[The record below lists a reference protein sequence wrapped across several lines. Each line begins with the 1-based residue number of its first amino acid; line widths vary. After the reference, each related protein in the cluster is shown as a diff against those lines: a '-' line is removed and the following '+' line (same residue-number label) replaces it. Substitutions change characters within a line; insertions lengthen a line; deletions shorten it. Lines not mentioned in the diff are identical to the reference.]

1 MKKSIP
7 SIPFLKNINL
17 LDISNLVFEEN
28 LEFAK
33 KMDENDPLRMFQKE
47 FNYPADK
54 DGNKLIYFCG
64 NSLGLQS
71 KKANVEVHKTLDQW
85 HHLGVKGHFNGER
98 PWVDMHLSMKEKMAE
113 IVGAKA
119 SEVTL
124 MNTLSV
130 NLHLM
135 LTSFYRPKGDRTKIL
150 IETDIFPSDRYAVES
165 QIEWHGLEIKEN
177 LIYIPKSDHDELIK
191 EEVIAEILEKEGNKI
206 ALVLLGGVNYYT
218 GQLLNIAKLTKLGH
232 KYGCIVGFDLA
243 HAAGNVPLN
252 LHEDDVDFAVWCTYK
267 YLNGGPGSIA
277 GAYVHEKFHNDTNRP
292 KLKGWWGHNA
302 EIRFGMREEFDPA
315 PGVESWQISC
325 QPILSLAPII
335 ATLEMMHK
343 ASFKALRNKSI
354 LLTGYLEYLLKK
366 LNNQNIKII
375 TPHIQAERG
384 CQLSIKVKG
393 GDKSIYTK
401 LIDKGFVM
409 DWRNPNVIR
418 VAPTPLYNGY
428 EEVWRFVQAL
438 QECLLT

>member
-1 MKKSIP
+1 M
-7 SIPFLKNINL
+7 
-17 LDISNLVFEEN
+17 
-28 LEFAK
+28 
-33 KMDENDPLRMFQKE
+33 
-47 FNYPADK
+47 
-54 DGNKLIYFCG
+54 
-64 NSLGLQS
+64 
-71 KKANVEVHKTLDQW
+71 
-85 HHLGVKGHFNGER
+85 
-98 PWVDMHLSMKEKMAE
+98 
-113 IVGAKA
+113 
-119 SEVTL
+119 
-124 MNTLSV
+124 
-130 NLHLM
+130 
-135 LTSFYRPKGDRTKIL
+135 
-150 IETDIFPSDRYAVES
+150 
-165 QIEWHGLEIKEN
+165 
-177 LIYIPKSDHDELIK
+177 
-191 EEVIAEILEKEGNKI
+191 
-206 ALVLLGGVNYYT
+206 
-218 GQLLNIAKLTKLGH
+218 
-232 KYGCIVGFDLA
+232 
-243 HAAGNVPLN
+243 
-252 LHEDDVDFAVWCTYK
+252 WCTYK